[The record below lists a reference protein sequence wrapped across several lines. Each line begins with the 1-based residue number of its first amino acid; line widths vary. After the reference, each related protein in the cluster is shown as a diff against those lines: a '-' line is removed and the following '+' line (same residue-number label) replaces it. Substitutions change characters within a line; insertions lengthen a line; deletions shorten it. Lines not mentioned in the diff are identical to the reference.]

1 MLKNYLIVTFRN
13 LRKQKT
19 YSIINV
25 LGLTLSIASSL
36 LLLLYVTD
44 ELSYDRYHE
53 NADRIYRIAM
63 NVQMGAEER
72 KVAVAPAAIAPTLS
86 KNYADVENFAII
98 RPINDFK
105 VIQNGQTFSQADAF
119 CANASVFDVFT
130 FPLLS
135 GDSQTALEV
144 PNSIVIDQQMAERY
158 FPNQEAVGQTLLGED
173 SLNYLVTGVMEN
185 VQYNGHF
192 TPQVLVSIWDEQ
204 KTSSWNDWNWANYV
218 KLAPNAEI
226 GLIEQSL
233 GTVYEDHLEERLTE
247 MNGGATFVLQPLTDI
262 HFHSQRDFELRVND
276 GNMDYI
282 YIFLTVACLLLLVS
296 SVNYLNLA
304 TARSL
309 RRAKEV
315 GVRKALGS
323 TKSQLVRQFLTE
335 SYLLIGISVVLGI
348 GLALILIPTFQQ
360 FTGKTVSLSSIMTPI
375 SLIWAIIFFI
385 LLGLIAGGY
394 PAFVLSRFNSVKA
407 LKGVTFGQSSTGVS
421 LRQALV
427 IFQFVVSVTMLIS
440 TLVIF
445 RQLLFVNQQSL
456 GFSPEQVITIGMSNE
471 DQRKFLPLKTAL
483 LQNPNIQQISTTL
496 YHPGEKPEIN
506 SFHLES
512 DEGQQDRILQ
522 QLWVDHE
529 FLPTLDIQLISGRNF
544 SAREPGDTTRAGVL
558 VNEALVKSM
567 GWTKENALGR
577 RLSSDEWQDKVIG
590 VVSDF
595 HMLSL
600 HNVIEPIVIR
610 YSIPDDWMLVRVN
623 STNIS
628 ETLVDIQD
636 TWNQIVGKT
645 ELSFHFLDEQF
656 EAQYEKDEK
665 RGYLFSG
672 FSALTVIIACLGLFG
687 LASYSTSQR
696 VKEMGIRKVLG
707 ASVAELLTLL
717 VKNYVRL
724 ILISL
729 CIAIPI
735 ANYFAAE
742 WLTNFAYQTDIA
754 WWYFVVPG
762 VALLLIALLSI
773 SQQTYWVATKNPSD
787 SLRDE

>member
-1 MLKNYLIVTFRN
+1 MLKNYLIVTLRN

-25 LGLTLSIASSL
+25 IGLTLSICCAL

-44 ELSYDRYHE
+44 ELSYDRYHQH
-53 NADRIYRIAM
+53 ADRTYRIAM
-63 NVQMGAEER
+63 NVQMGEEER
-72 KVAVAPAAIAPTLS
+72 KVAVAPAAVAPTLS
-86 KNYADVENFAII
+86 ANYSEVEEYAII
-98 RPINDFK
+98 RPISNFK
-105 VIQNGQTFSQADAF
+105 VVQNGQTFSQADAF
-119 CANASVFDVFT
+119 YVSASVFNVFT
-130 FPLLS
+130 FPLLA
-135 GDSQTALEV
+135 GDPKTALEM
-144 PNSIVIDQQMAERY
+144 PNSIVIDQQVAERY
-158 FPNQEAVGQTLLGED
+158 FPNQEAVGQILLGED
-173 SLNYLVTGVMEN
+173 SLTYLVTGVMEKIR
-185 VQYNGHF
+185 YNGHF
-192 TPQVLVSIWDEQ
+192 TPQVLVSIWDRE
-204 KTSSWNDWNWANYV
+204 KISSWNDWNWANYV
-218 KLAPNAEI
+218 RITPNAE
-226 GLIEQSL
+226 LSRVQQSL
-233 GTVYEDHLEERLTE
+233 GNLYQNHLEARLAE
-247 MNGGATFVLQPLTDI
+247 MNGSASFVLQPLTDI

-282 YIFLTVACLLLLVS
+282 YIFLSVAGLLILVS

-335 SYLLIGISVVLGI
+335 SYLLIGISVLLGI
-348 GLALILIPTFQQ
+348 GLMLLLSPIFQQ
-360 FTGKTVSLSSIMTPI
+360 FTGKTIFLSALSSPSTV
-375 SLIWAIIFFI
+375 IWAVVFFI

-407 LKGVTFGQSSTGVS
+407 LKGVTFGQSGTGST

-427 IFQFVVSVTMLIS
+427 VFQFVVSVTMLIS

-456 GFSPEQVITIGMSNE
+456 GFSPEQIITINLSNE
-471 DQRKFLPLKTAL
+471 DQRKFIPLKEAL
-483 LQNPNIQQISTTL
+483 LQHPNIQEISTTL

-512 DEGQQDRILQ
+512 DEGQQDRIFQ

-529 FLPTLDIQLISGRNF
+529 FLPTLNIRLEAGRNF
-544 SAREPGDTTRAGVL
+544 SPREPGDTTGAGVL
-558 VNEALVKSM
+558 VNQALVRSM
-567 GWTKENALGR
+567 GWTVDNAIGR
-577 RLSSDEWQDKVIG
+577 KLSSDEWQDEVIG

-610 YSIPDDWMLVRVN
+610 HSFPDDWMLIRANFANV
-623 STNIS
+623 S
-628 ETLVDIQD
+628 ETLADIQN
-636 TWNQIVGKT
+636 TWNQVVGKT
-645 ELSFHFLDEQF
+645 ALSFHFLDQQF
-656 EAQYEKDEK
+656 KTQYEKDEK
-665 RGYLFSG
+665 RGFLFAG
-672 FSALTVIIACLGLFG
+672 FSALTVIVACLGLFG

-696 VKEMGIRKVLG
+696 VKEMGIRKVMG
-707 ASVAELLTLL
+707 ASVSELFTLL
-717 VKNYVRL
+717 VKNYIRL

-735 ANYFAAE
+735 ANYFAIE
-742 WLTNFAYQTDIA
+742 WLTNFAYQTNVT
-754 WWYFVVPG
+754 WWYFALPG
-762 VALLLIALLSI
+762 LVLLLIALLSI
-773 SQQTYWVATKNPSD
+773 SQKIYWVSTKNPSD

>member
-1 MLKNYLIVTFRN
+1 
-13 LRKQKT
+13 
-19 YSIINV
+19 
-25 LGLTLSIASSL
+25 
-36 LLLLYVTD
+36 
-44 ELSYDRYHE
+44 
-53 NADRIYRIAM
+53 
-63 NVQMGAEER
+63 
-72 KVAVAPAAIAPTLS
+72 
-86 KNYADVENFAII
+86 
-98 RPINDFK
+98 
-105 VIQNGQTFSQADAF
+105 
-119 CANASVFDVFT
+119 
-130 FPLLS
+130 
-135 GDSQTALEV
+135 
-144 PNSIVIDQQMAERY
+144 
-158 FPNQEAVGQTLLGED
+158 
-173 SLNYLVTGVMEN
+173 
-185 VQYNGHF
+185 
-192 TPQVLVSIWDEQ
+192 
-204 KTSSWNDWNWANYV
+204 
-218 KLAPNAEI
+218 
-226 GLIEQSL
+226 
-233 GTVYEDHLEERLTE
+233 
-247 MNGGATFVLQPLTDI
+247 
-262 HFHSQRDFELRVND
+262 VND

-407 LKGVTFGQSSTGVS
+407 LKGVTFGQSSAGVS

-456 GFSPEQVITIGMSNE
+456 GFSPEQVITIGMGNE
-471 DQRKFLPLKTAL
+471 DQRKFLPLKDAL

-496 YHPGEKPEIN
+496 YRPGEKPEIN
-506 SFHLES
+506 SFHLEA
-512 DEGQQDRILQ
+512 DEGQQDRIIQ

-529 FLPTLDIQLISGRNF
+529 FLPTLDIQLVCGRNF
-544 SAREPGDTTRAGVL
+544 SVREPGDTTRAGVL
-558 VNEALVKSM
+558 VNEALVQSM
-567 GWTKENALGR
+567 GWTNENALGR
-577 RLSSDEWQDKVIG
+577 RLSSEEWQDEVIG

-610 YSIPDDWMLVRVN
+610 HSIPDDWMLVRVN

-636 TWNQIVGKT
+636 TWNQVLGQT
-645 ELSFHFLDEQF
+645 ELSFQFLDEQF
-656 EAQYEKDEK
+656 KAQYEKDEK

-672 FSALTVIIACLGLFG
+672 FSALTVFIACLGLFG

-707 ASVAELLTLL
+707 ASVVELLTLL

-724 ILISL
+724 IVISL

-742 WLTNFAYQTDIA
+742 WLTNFAYQTEIA
-754 WWYFVVPG
+754 WWYFLVPG